1 MDLMLY
7 FLLEIFDFQNTLR
20 CYVEEIG
27 NGCSQICRRRRIISA
42 FYCVW
47 AQMDRKEANIS
58 KLAKSRLCILT

>member
-27 NGCSQICRRRRIISA
+27 NGCSQICRRR
-42 FYCVW
+42 FP
-47 AQMDRKEANIS
+47 
-58 KLAKSRLCILT
+58 